1 MKNLNLLRL
10 SVFAFIFIGLG
21 LHATGQVNPEKKSRA
36 IFITGIAFDSKT
48 FEPLPSA
55 SFRINQKK
63 NFATNET
70 GRFSFYGMPNDTVV
84 FTYLGYQPTT
94 LTVPDTLKSEEY
106 VMGVFMTEQPVR
118 LSEIIILRRMG
129 PSSMIIKSVQT
140 DQRTMDIAQN
150 NVDKAAMEGLTKA
163 PQVYD
168 AEMNTRK
175 EIRSNQIRAEY
186 KGMLVTPENA
196 VGLSTQTYR
205 TFNVIYGT
213 SVISSGKVSK
223 EMISNNESI
232 LLLKHYEAF
241 HRPANEPE
249 LKLGSAGK
257 TTR

>member
-10 SVFAFIFIGLG
+10 SLLAFIFIGLG
-21 LHATGQVNPEKKSRA
+21 LYANCQINPEKKSRA

-48 FEPLPSA
+48 LEPLPSA
-55 SFRINQKK
+55 GFKINQK
-63 NFATNET
+63 NSFATNET

-106 VMGVFMTEQPVR
+106 VMGVFMREQPVR
-118 LSEIIILRRMG
+118 LSEVIILRRIG
-129 PSSMIIKSVQT
+129 PSSMIIKPVQT

-213 SVISSGKVSK
+213 SVISSGKISK
-223 EMISNNESI
+223 EMISNSESI
-232 LLLKHYEAF
+232 LLLKQYEAF
-241 HRPANEPE
+241 HKPVNETE
-249 LKLGSAGK
+249 LKQDSAIK
-257 TTR
+257 NNK